1 MLELLGVANPAE
13 RVEWRERLY
22 AYLREFFE
30 STRQKEEKAIANKN
44 KSKRKSAATPDEI
57 AAQVFAEIR
66 DQAGHLLH
74 PYAEFVDLDRP
85 YRTFDLPAQGV
96 ADIHRD
102 LLSDQDG
109 VRFIRGRKQIAL
121 LATQNPEQAALI
133 ALLAANNVRGL
144 VRIPLAAAE
153 CARLQHRYQTF
164 LNDRVQHIRRQV
176 EERIGDAELQERVIQ
191 AVLARLNSDPF

>member
-1 MLELLGVANPAE
+1 MLQRNVFSFISERRLRQMAYLKGGREPALADLSDQCELDQADRRELDDAVLELLGVANPAE

-57 AAQVFAEIR
+57 AAQVFAESR

-133 ALLAANNVRGL
+133 DPD
-144 VRIPLAAAE
+144 RIA
-153 CARLQHRYQTF
+153 
-164 LNDRVQHIRRQV
+164 
-176 EERIGDAELQERVIQ
+176 
-191 AVLARLNSDPF
+191 